1 MIAEKQIYD
10 DIILEIK
17 NQNPIPVLYTNMYI
31 SCIVAIMILSY
42 FSSVLFTVWLAYEVF
57 EKTRVCKFESCSID
71 SYIFGPTYEY
81 GALAIM
87 LGTLVYFLYRST
99 DWPYVKD
106 RVFIV
111 LTLILV
117 GTALSGSTVNWLK
130 SAHDPL
136 AETIYDIKDSIKLA
150 LPWRNNLANV
160 SAYNH
165 KLKPLVGVVEN
176 STVNN
181 LILDMPLKQKINLF
195 YEDNYPENQKPRVG
209 TRAVVQIKLINNAL
223 YVESAEEL

>member
-17 NQNPIPVLYTNMYI
+17 NQDPIPMLYTNMYI
-31 SCIVAIMILSY
+31 SSVVAIMVLAY
-42 FSSVLFTVWLAYEVF
+42 FSSIIFTVWLIYEVF

-81 GALAIM
+81 GILAIL

-106 RVFIV
+106 RVFII

-117 GTALSGSTVNWLK
+117 GTALSGSTVNWLRF
-130 SAHDPL
+130 AHDPL
-136 AETIYDIKDSIKLA
+136 AEAVYDIKDTIKSA
-150 LPWRNNLANV
+150 LPWRNNMASFNV
-160 SAYNH
+160 YEH
-165 KLKPLVGVVEN
+165 KLKPLVGIVR
-176 STVNN
+176 STTKDKLV
-181 LILDMPLKQKINLF
+181 LDMPLKQKISLF
-195 YEDNYPENQKPRVG
+195 YEENYPENQKPKLG
-209 TRAVVQIKLINNAL
+209 IRALVQIKLINNAL
-223 YVESAEEL
+223 YVQSAEEL